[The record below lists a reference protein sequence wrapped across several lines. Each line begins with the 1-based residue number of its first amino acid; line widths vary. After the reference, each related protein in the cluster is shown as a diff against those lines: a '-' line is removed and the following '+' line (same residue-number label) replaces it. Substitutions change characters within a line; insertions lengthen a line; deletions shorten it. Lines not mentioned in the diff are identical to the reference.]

1 MAKIDMTRN
10 TWRVAVAMV
19 GILALAS
26 LNTTAQGLVD
36 RARMLTDRG
45 PASFEVWA
53 HQRSNALTSATL
65 DAFYTGGFLTSDF
78 LNRVLADHP
87 EMATAGLEV
96 GWSKRW
102 STRPFIK
109 DQ

>member
-10 TWRVAVAMV
+10 AWRVAMV
-19 GILALAS
+19 LIATMALGSTQAS
-26 LNTTAQGLVD
+26 AQGLVD

-53 HQRSNALTSATL
+53 HQRSNAITSATL

-78 LNRVLADHP
+78 
-87 EMATAGLEV
+87 
-96 GWSKRW
+96 
-102 STRPFIK
+102 
-109 DQ
+109 

>member
-10 TWRVAVAMV
+10 AWRGAMALV
-19 GILALAS
+19 VMLALGS
-26 LNTTAQGLVD
+26 MHVSAQGLVD

-53 HQRSNALTSATL
+53 HQRSNAITSATL

-78 LNRVLADHP
+78 LNRVLSLIH
-87 EMATAGLEV
+87 
-96 GWSKRW
+96 
-102 STRPFIK
+102 I
-109 DQ
+109 